1 MRITGCYGQT
11 LPKSLILLIIISLKI
26 LYVSSSPDKE
36 KHIMKIVHIDQF
48 FPHPRMRLVKI
59 TTDNGLV
66 GWGETTLEG
75 KPKSTIAAVEELADY
90 LISKDP
96 LRIEHHWQHIYR
108 SAFFRGGNVL
118 MSALS
123 GIDQALWDIA
133 GKYHGVPVYQLLGGA
148 VRDRIRV
155 YAHWSIRDLTDEGK
169 AKAKERLEWL
179 QKQGG
184 YKAFKAGPGG
194 KWRGHEPPAVIDAF
208 VERAYLM
215 REWVGPEVELAFDF
229 HGKMTSAL
237 AIEICHELKGM
248 RPMFVEEPVPQ
259 ENVDAL
265 KLVSDHVTFPI
276 ATGERLLTRWGF
288 REIFEKQA
296 VAYIQP
302 DISHTGGITELK
314 KIANMAEVYYMHT
327 MPHCAIGPVAF
338 SASLQV
344 DAVVPNFLIQE
355 QIDQGL
361 GASILQEAWQVKDGH
376 IELPTKPGLGF
387 EINEKEAQQ
396 NREVYEEE
404 LGGEFYHETDGSVA
418 DW

>member
-1 MRITGCYGQT
+1 
-11 LPKSLILLIIISLKI
+11 
-26 LYVSSSPDKE
+26 
-36 KHIMKIVHIDQF
+36 MKIAKIEQF
-48 FPHPRMRLVKI
+48 FPRRRTRLVKI
-59 TTDNGLV
+59 TTDIGIS

-75 KPKSTIAAVEELADY
+75 KPRSTVAAVEELSDY
-90 LISKDP
+90 LIGKDP

-108 SAFFRGGNVL
+108 SAFYRGGNIL
-118 MSALS
+118 MTALS

-133 GKYHGVPVYQLLGGA
+133 GKYHEMPTYKLLGGA

-155 YAHWSIRDLTDEGK
+155 YAHWGIGSMTDEGK
-169 AKAKERLEWL
+169 ADAKERLEML
-179 QKQGG
+179 QKKGG
-184 YKAFKAGPGG
+184 YDAFKTGPGS
-194 KWRGHEPPAVIDAF
+194 KWRAHEPPAVIDAF

-215 REWVGPEVELAFDF
+215 REWVGPDVELCFDF
-229 HGKMTSAL
+229 HGKMTPAL

-265 KLVSDHVTFPI
+265 KQVSDHVPFPI

-302 DISHTGGITELK
+302 DTSHAGGITELK
-314 KIANMAEVYYMHT
+314 KIANMAEVYYMHI

-355 QIDQGL
+355 QIDPGL
-361 GASILQEAWQVKDGH
+361 GDGLLKADWVVDNGH

-387 EINEKEAQQ
+387 EIDEREAEQDCGI
-396 NREVYEEE
+396 YEEE
-404 LGGEFYHETDGSVA
+404 LGGEFYYETDGSVA

>member
-1 MRITGCYGQT
+1 
-11 LPKSLILLIIISLKI
+11 
-26 LYVSSSPDKE
+26 
-36 KHIMKIVHIDQF
+36 MKIARIDQF
-48 FPHPRMRLVKI
+48 FPRRRMRLVRI
-59 TTDNGLV
+59 TTDTGLV

-75 KPKSTIAAVEELADY
+75 KPKSTVAAVEEMADY
-90 LISKDP
+90 LIGKDP
-96 LRIEHHWQHIYR
+96 LRIEHHWQQIYR

-118 MSALS
+118 MTALS

-133 GKYHGVPVYQLLGGA
+133 GQQFGVPAHQLLGGA

-155 YAHWSIRDLTDEGK
+155 YAHWGIGSMTDEGK
-169 AKAKERLEWL
+169 ARAKERLEML
-179 QKQGG
+179 RKKGG
-184 YKAFKAGPGG
+184 YDAFKSGPGG
-194 KWRGHEPPAVIDAF
+194 TWRAHEPPAVIDAF

-215 REWVGPEVELAFDF
+215 REWVGPDVELAFDF
-229 HGKMTSAL
+229 HGKMTPAL

-265 KLVSDHVTFPI
+265 KQVTDHVPFPI
-276 ATGERLLTRWGF
+276 ATGERLLSRWEF
-288 REIFEKQA
+288 RQVCEKQA
-296 VAYIQP
+296 AAYLQP
-302 DISHTGGITELK
+302 DTSHAGGITELK
-314 KIANMAEVYYMHT
+314 KIANMAEVYYMHL

-361 GASILQEAWQVKDGH
+361 GAGLLREEWQVKDGH
-376 IELPTKPGLGF
+376 IELPTRPGLGF
-387 EINEKEAQQ
+387 EIDEKEATQ
-396 NREVYEEE
+396 NCGIYEEE
-404 LGGEFYHETDGSVA
+404 LGGEYYHPSDGSVA